1 MPHPLQ
7 QIDHQFLFEVGS
19 VVLGESGFAARNR
32 LTNQV
37 PWVYFDLK

>member
-19 VVLGESGFAARNR
+19 VVLGESGLAYE
-32 LTNQV
+32 LTC
-37 PWVYFDLK
+37 FGAE